1 MRLSFGASESCY
13 ALRSALRRNKG
24 QDDDHM
30 TVVVA
35 DMKRRSPT
43 SAELPPD
50 VNAFDDPA
58 AWASQ
63 LHGAGAKVLM
73 VNTDGPAWGGRLS
86 DLDDVVAH
94 FKKLGKTPPPVIMK
108 DIIVHPMQMAQALE
122 KGAAATVLIAC
133 VVR

>member
-30 TVVVA
+30 TVVIA

-43 SAELPPD
+43 SAGLPPD
-50 VNAFDDPA
+50 VNAFDDAA

-63 LHGAGAKVLM
+63 VSVGAGY
-73 VNTDGPAWGGRLS
+73 P
-86 DLDDVVAH
+86 
-94 FKKLGKTPPPVIMK
+94 
-108 DIIVHPMQMAQALE
+108 
-122 KGAAATVLIAC
+122 
-133 VVR
+133 

>member
-1 MRLSFGASESCY
+1 MQMRLTYAASESCY

-24 QDDDHM
+24 QEDVHQA
-30 TVVVA
+30 VVIA

-63 LHGAGAKVLM
+63 V
-73 VNTDGPAWGGRLS
+73 TRTGPAVILMMIVPALS
-86 DLDDVVAH
+86 GDAHQVFAWPFLFPQKTATTKTSLITVWCGLDRH
-94 FKKLGKTPPPVIMK
+94 
-108 DIIVHPMQMAQALE
+108 
-122 KGAAATVLIAC
+122 AAWLSNSFPHVDAC
-133 VVR
+133 